1 MADFAEDNSPRLPL
15 EILEDIISC
24 VSDRKTCLTCALVCR
39 FFVRPSRRR
48 AFRRLKRRGL
58 DSVRKMS
65 TLLESPYCTF
75 AQEIHWF
82 SLNQSM
88 AGDGGVT
95 PLDCLQRLPNL
106 ATVRVERMTS
116 AQCQLYVTVPP
127 EPVYL
132 MGPLMLSLP
141 HCSHLTNLTLDYVG
155 FLSFDM
161 FVMVLAALPRLQSLS
176 CKSMSLHG
184 VRNVPWPKESGALKN
199 LRFLGCEPT
208 RAYDWRVFLEGM
220 LACPYRPPVEHL
232 ELKLP
237 WPEAGICGRVCDF
250 INGLSPTLK
259 YMRINPGF
267 AQYVPEEYST
277 LDFSRFKHLRSL
289 TVEPTMHI
297 SDWFVREQGDRLLDL
312 LLRGLDAP
320 HMQKVV
326 FLVIDTHHPSEDSR
340 HPSEGSCRPNA
351 PTKWAELDDRIAH
364 LPHFQEMKFVLSLC
378 SASMQMRGEHYAIT
392 DWLRGMLPQASTRG
406 ILRFRLVN
414 NVVRACAF

>member
-1 MADFAEDNSPRLPL
+1 MADFAEDNPPRLPL
-15 EILEDIISC
+15 EILEYIISC
-24 VSDRKTCLTCALVCR
+24 ISDRKTCLTCALVCR

-65 TLLESPYCTF
+65 ALLESPHCTF

-82 SLNQSM
+82 SLNQNMLS
-88 AGDGGVT
+88 DGGVT

-106 ATVRVERMTS
+106 ATLRVERMTS
-116 AQCQLYVTVPP
+116 AQCQLY
-127 EPVYL
+127 L
-132 MGPLMLSLP
+132 MGPLMLSLL

-176 CKSMSLHG
+176 CKSLSLHG
-184 VRNVPWPKESGALKN
+184 VRNVSWPKESGALKN

-267 AQYVPEEYST
+267 AQYVPEEYGP
-277 LDFSRFKHLRSL
+277 LDFTRFKQLRSF

-297 SDWFVREQGDRLLDL
+297 SDWFVHEQGDRLLDL

-320 HMQKVV
+320 HMRKMV
-326 FLVIDTHHPSEDSR
+326 FLVIDSR
-340 HPSEGSCRPNA
+340 HPSEDSCQPNA

-378 SASMQMRGEHYAIT
+378 SASMQMRGEHRDIV
-392 DWLRGMLPQASTRG
+392 DWLCRMLPQANTRG

-414 NVVRACAF
+414 NVVRAYAFLHCEDFD